1 MKRFLSI
8 LLAVLM
14 LTAAVPAVS
23 VPAASGVKCVASGS
37 RTAASDGYYYL
48 LPMCSTKY
56 VLSVMNGSKK
66 SGAAATLGYYSYMS
80 RRVFYL
86 SKAPGGTYLIRNK
99 NSGLYLG
106 PKNGTK
112 KRGGAIVQSGSKT
125 SGANRWYVIRRG
137 SYYTIQSSL
146 SRYVMGVHNNAA
158 KNAQIVNLQAY
169 SNRSGQRWKLVKY
182 TPAKTNVKK
191 TAAKLKYKTTTRSGM
206 TAADYAVLNNILG
219 AVETGGQIY
228 GRRNYGDYTPPYA
241 ASSNEHTCTLGWA
254 AFYGEEAE
262 ALVRQIRQRD
272 PKTFAKIDSKGI
284 IARKLSVDWV
294 KTRWRP
300 NSTEVRLL
308 KALITT
314 PTGMKIQDEMAT
326 KIAKAYAARCMS
338 GFTKNTYA
346 VMMYC
351 EIAHLGGS
359 GAASRIFRRCGG
371 TYNLDTIVASL
382 KKDQSDTS
390 SRYQVG
396 DVIFWTRHMKCVEF
410 IQRYA

>member
-112 KRGGAIVQSGSKT
+112 KRGGAIVQSGSKP

-137 SYYTIQSSL
+137 S
-146 SRYVMGVHNNAA
+146 
-158 KNAQIVNLQAY
+158 
-169 SNRSGQRWKLVKY
+169 
-182 TPAKTNVKK
+182 
-191 TAAKLKYKTTTRSGM
+191 
-206 TAADYAVLNNILG
+206 
-219 AVETGGQIY
+219 
-228 GRRNYGDYTPPYA
+228 
-241 ASSNEHTCTLGWA
+241 
-254 AFYGEEAE
+254 
-262 ALVRQIRQRD
+262 
-272 PKTFAKIDSKGI
+272 
-284 IARKLSVDWV
+284 
-294 KTRWRP
+294 
-300 NSTEVRLL
+300 
-308 KALITT
+308 
-314 PTGMKIQDEMAT
+314 
-326 KIAKAYAARCMS
+326 
-338 GFTKNTYA
+338 
-346 VMMYC
+346 
-351 EIAHLGGS
+351 
-359 GAASRIFRRCGG
+359 
-371 TYNLDTIVASL
+371 
-382 KKDQSDTS
+382 
-390 SRYQVG
+390 
-396 DVIFWTRHMKCVEF
+396 
-410 IQRYA
+410 